1 MGLAPFMIEWARC
14 ACIKHKCRQNA
25 TNGRQCD
32 CRCVIKYA
40 LGPFVT
46 VPPPPFFYFFIA
58 GVVGV
63 VYRMG
68 MYKEMTEADI
78 DKLPGTAFQHD
89 VWRALVRIPRGQV
102 RTYSDVAKMAGH
114 PNAVRAVANAV
125 GANPV
130 PPIIPCHRVI
140 RIDGK
145 LGGYSGPGGIET
157 KRKLLASEGVY
168 IK

>member
-1 MGLAPFMIEWARC
+1 MRLSLCYKIC
-14 ACIKHKCRQNA
+14 AGAICHS
-25 TNGRQCD
+25 TTS
-32 CRCVIKYA
+32 Y
-40 LGPFVT
+40 
-46 VPPPPFFYFFIA
+46 PPLFFYFFIA